1 MYYDQVR
8 NAYIDAESG
17 AVVLQEDEG
26 IELADIYYSE
36 QGRTTET
43 SPERSSIPT
52 ATIARPSNSY
62 TPLSKKSRGIAPSPE
77 ERVADLEQDLYD
89 LHMTGQ
95 DTVDPTVAGS
105 TDRGVWDDWS
115 FARTLQALE
124 FEIPLQALEGR
135 LQYVLAIFLSSV
147 PNLYGLKCFTNKY
160 RRRRRFQ

>member
-26 IELADIYYSE
+26 IELADIYYSD

-43 SPERSSIPT
+43 TPERVTIPT

-62 TPLSKKSRGIAPSPE
+62 TPLSKKTRGIAPSPE

-89 LHMTGQ
+89 IHMAGL
-95 DTVDPTVAGS
+95 DSAEPTIAS
-105 TDRGVWDDWS
+105 TDRGMWDDWS
-115 FARTLQALE
+115 MARTLQALE
-124 FEIPLQALEGR
+124 FEIPPQAFEGPYFH
-135 LQYVLAIFLSSV
+135 QF
-147 PNLYGLKCFTNKY
+147 
-160 RRRRRFQ
+160 